1 MSVLTVYSLDVSHI
15 ESSSTLIPAD
25 IVIFAKNKLDIE
37 LHSSYEKKNPERWV
51 YLMYQ
56 LKDKTEYTDN
66 LHIRQ
71 STFSGKR
78 FLII

>member
-37 LHSSYEKKNPERWV
+37 LHSSYENKKKTRKV
-51 YLMYQ
+51 GIFDVSIKGQDGIYRQFAYQ
-56 LKDKTEYTDN
+56 TCCLLFLGKD
-66 LHIRQ
+66 
-71 STFSGKR
+71 F
-78 FLII
+78 